1 MSEKYVLAT
10 FNSNRFLKML
20 YCHCF
25 SPVLYRYI
33 TAGIA
38 QPVQWLSYRL
48 LNHAIISWFMTV
60 TRDLSLLQSI
70 QTSSVVLA
78 ASYAVET
85 GGVFRQGKEAR
96 ALTSITPPYE
106 FVVCTD
112 TDENVARFV
121 FWNKIKK
128 SKLHHWR
135 TADCI
140 KGILY
145 GMFHFSATRKPT
157 VDITRC
163 HM

>member
-1 MSEKYVLAT
+1 
-10 FNSNRFLKML
+10 
-20 YCHCF
+20 
-25 SPVLYRYI
+25 
-33 TAGIA
+33 
-38 QPVQWLSYRL
+38 
-48 LNHAIISWFMTV
+48 MTV

-128 SKLHHWR
+128 SKLHH
-135 TADCI
+135 
-140 KGILY
+140 
-145 GMFHFSATRKPT
+145 
-157 VDITRC
+157 
-163 HM
+163 